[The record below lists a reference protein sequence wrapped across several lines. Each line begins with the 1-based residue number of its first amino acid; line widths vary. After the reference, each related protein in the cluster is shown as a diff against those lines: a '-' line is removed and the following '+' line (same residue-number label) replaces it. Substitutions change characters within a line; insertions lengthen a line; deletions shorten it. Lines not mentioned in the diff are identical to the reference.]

1 MSKKSKK
8 SNLNAV
14 ILSGFMEQV
23 QNLIERRSDWQSNE
37 YKTANDKLYDM
48 LADIYELYLKA
59 KGNLSVDAEKRDWL
73 IEQCQSKGIK
83 MTKKPTLLQL
93 VTKLVFFDSLTD
105 SRRVSSYARVLNAA
119 AQLDIKRSSEI
130 PAFIRK
136 HGGVEEIRASLAP
149 NTMKLSDRAQHGRT
163 ILGKQKRI
171 ATVLVEKVANNVTL
185 AKGQVVLLAGIVTP
199 QGDVDVRSVCFED
212 LGKENVIQSRT
223 AVNAVLSGI
232 YSYTNRNLKAS
243 SKTIAA
249 EKEAAEKESLFA
261 ADPSDVAEEV
271 KLAA

>member
-1 MSKKSKK
+1 MSKKSKQD
-8 SNLNAV
+8 NLNAV
-14 ILSGFMEQV
+14 ILSGFMDQV

-59 KGNLSVDAEKRDWL
+59 KENDAVDAEKRDWL

-119 AQLDIKRSSEI
+119 AQLDIKLSSEI

>member
-1 MSKKSKK
+1 MSKKSKQD
-8 SNLNAV
+8 NLNAV
-14 ILSGFMEQV
+14 ILSGFMDQV

-119 AQLDIKRSSEI
+119 AQLDIKLSSEI

>member
-1 MSKKSKK
+1 MSKKSKQD
-8 SNLNAV
+8 NLNAV
-14 ILSGFMEQV
+14 ILSGFMDQV

-119 AQLDIKRSSEI
+119 AQLDIKLSSEI

-149 NTMKLSDRAQHGRT
+149 NTMKLSDRAQHGRA

-171 ATVLVEKVANNVTL
+171 ASVLVEKVANNLTL

-199 QGDVDVRSVCFED
+199 QGDVDVKTVCFED

-249 EKEAAEKESLFA
+249 QREAAEKESLFA